1 MADQSSTPAIVT
13 SSVGPTMQ
21 EPVASDPKT
30 KASMVSAEMR
40 RPQVTFK
47 TVVVVA
53 FAILLVGATVWVV
66 VTAHFAVALTGLALL
81 SAVALDHIVKQ
92 LERWKVKRWLAII
105 AVILC
110 LIGVASALALLII
123 PAAVTQATSLIKS
136 SPQLL
141 DSVRESRIFHAIDR
155 VFHVQAELDNPS
167 RKLAQIAKSEMTPLL
182 SLVGGVLTVV
192 SGVVVISFLT
202 IFMLVFGGP
211 LIAAILREARADRR
225 PMYQSVIRRLHDAL
239 GGYMIG
245 LAVICSIN
253 ATVTTIFLA
262 VNHTPFF
269 LPLGLLCGI
278 SSVIPYA
285 GPIASGITVSAVVFG
300 TGGVGHGIAAVIY
313 FILYGQLEG
322 NVLGPLVFRR
332 AVHVNPLLVTLSVLF
347 FGELGGILGA
357 VAAVPLLAVVQILVG
372 EILQLRRAGLTSNQE
387 RHADSEL
394 ATKASNSR

>member
-1 MADQSSTPAIVT
+1 
-13 SSVGPTMQ
+13 
-21 EPVASDPKT
+21 
-30 KASMVSAEMR
+30 MVSAELR

-47 TVVVVA
+47 TVVVA
-53 FAILLVGATVWVV
+53 ALAILLVGATVWVV
-66 VTAHFAVALTGLALL
+66 VTAHFAVALTGLAVL
-81 SAVALDHIVKQ
+81 SAVALDHIVKRF
-92 LERWKVKRWLAII
+92 ERWKVKRWLAIGV
-105 AVILC
+105 VILC
-110 LIGVASALALLII
+110 LIGLASALALLII

-155 VFHVQAELDNPS
+155 VFHVHAELDNPS

-192 SGVVVISFLT
+192 SGVVIISFLT

-211 LIAAILREARADRR
+211 LIAAIVGEARADRR
-225 PMYQSVIRRLHDAL
+225 PVYQSVIRRLHDAL
-239 GGYMIG
+239 GGYVIG
-245 LAVICSIN
+245 LVVICSIN

-269 LPLGLLCGI
+269 LPLGLLSGM

-285 GPIASGITVSAVVFG
+285 GPVASGITISAVAFG
-300 TGGVGHGIAAVIY
+300 TGGTGHGIAAAIY
-313 FILYGQLEG
+313 FVLYGQLEG

-332 AVHVNPLLVTLSVLF
+332 AVHVNPLLVTLSILF

-372 EILQLRRAGLTSNQE
+372 EILQLRRAGLTRNQE
-387 RHADSEL
+387 QHDTVPMTQRQQEKKL
-394 ATKASNSR
+394 

>member
-1 MADQSSTPAIVT
+1 MP
-13 SSVGPTMQ
+13 

-30 KASMVSAEMR
+30 QPSMISAELR

-47 TVVVVA
+47 TVIVVA
-53 FAILLVGATVWVV
+53 LAILLVAATVWVLA
-66 VTAHFAVALTGLALL
+66 TAHFAVALTGLALL

-92 LERWKVKRWLAII
+92 LERWKVKRWLAIVV
-105 AVILC
+105 VILC

-141 DSVRESRIFHAIDR
+141 DSVRESSIFHAIDR
-155 VFHVQAELDNPS
+155 VFHVQTELDNPS

-182 SLVGGVLTVV
+182 SLVGGVLTVA
-192 SGVVVISFLT
+192 SGVVVVSFLT

-211 LIAAILREARADRR
+211 LLAAILAEARADRR
-225 PMYQSVIRRLHDAL
+225 PVYQSVIRRLHDAL
-239 GGYMIG
+239 GGYVIG
-245 LAVICSIN
+245 LVVICSIN
-253 ATVTTIFLA
+253 ATATTIFLA
-262 VNHTPFF
+262 LNHTPFF
-269 LPLGLLCGI
+269 LPLGLLSGM

-285 GPIASGITVSAVVFG
+285 GPLASGVTISAVSFG
-300 TGGVGHGIAAVIY
+300 TGGIGHGIAAVIY

-332 AVHVNPLLVTLSVLF
+332 SVHVNPLLVTLSILF

-357 VAAVPLLAVVQILVG
+357 IAAVPLLAVVQILVG
-372 EILQLRRAGLTSNQE
+372 EILQLRRAAMGVT
-387 RHADSEL
+387 RA
-394 ATKASNSR
+394 A

>member
-1 MADQSSTPAIVT
+1 
-13 SSVGPTMQ
+13 MQ
-21 EPVASDPKT
+21 EPVASEPKT
-30 KASMVSAEMR
+30 KTSMISAELR

-47 TVVVVA
+47 TIAVVA
-53 FAILLVGATVWVV
+53 LAILLVSATVWVV

-81 SAVALDHIVKQ
+81 SAVALDLIVKR

-105 AVILC
+105 VVILC

-123 PAAVTQATSLIKS
+123 PAAVAQATSLIKS

-141 DSVRESRIFHAIDR
+141 DSVRESRVFHAIDR

-211 LIAAILREARADRR
+211 LIATVLSEARADRR
-225 PMYQSVIRRLHDAL
+225 PVYQSVIRRLHAAL
-239 GGYMIG
+239 GGYVIG
-245 LAVICSIN
+245 LGVICSVN

-262 VNHTPFF
+262 VNRTPFF
-269 LPLGLLCGI
+269 LPLGLLCGM
-278 SSVIPYA
+278 SSMIPYA
-285 GPIASGITVSAVVFG
+285 GPIASGVTVSAIAFG
-300 TGGVGHGIAAVIY
+300 TGGMGHGIAAVIY

-332 AVHVNPLLVTLSVLF
+332 AVHVNPLLVILSVLF
-347 FGELGGILGA
+347 FGELGGVLGA
-357 VAAVPLLAVVQILVG
+357 VAAVPLLAVGQILVG
-372 EILQLRRAGLTSNQE
+372 EILQLRRAGLTRNQE
-387 RHADSEL
+387 Q
-394 ATKASNSR
+394 